1 MSSGHTD
8 GGPTK
13 KLLRALA
20 GEAFA
25 GGAFEPPPWWLMRQA
40 GRYLPEYRAL
50 RARAGGFVEFCLTP
64 GLAAEATLQPV
75 RRFGMDAAI
84 LFADILLIAQAL
96 GTRLEFGEDGP
107 ALERLEESGGIAR
120 LSLAGLA
127 ALDPVYDTVRRVR
140 RGLPD
145 GTALIGF
152 AGAPWT
158 VATYMVEGGAS
169 RDFRLTR
176 SWAYRDPEGFA
187 ALIDLIAE
195 ATIAYLSEQ
204 IEAGAEA
211 VQLFDSWAGV
221 LPEHEFEKWVIAPTR
236 RICAA
241 LKERFPFVPVIGFP
255 RGAGLLYERYAAESG
270 IDAVALDTI
279 LPLAFAR
286 DTLQPRLAV
295 QGNLDPI
302 ALLVGGAALE
312 KAVIDIRGALGGGP
326 FVFNLGHGILPQTP
340 PEHVGALARLLAEP
354 VAAIRDG
361 AGRGGAG

>member
-1 MSSGHTD
+1 MPRGQTN
-8 GGPTK
+8 GGQTNGGQTK
-13 KLLRALA
+13 NLLCALA
-20 GEAFA
+20 GEAF
-25 GGAFEPPPWWLMRQA
+25 ESPPWWLMRQA

-50 RARAGGFVEFCLTP
+50 RARASGFVEFCLTP
-64 GLAAEATLQPV
+64 DLAAEATLQPV

-107 ALERLEESGGIAR
+107 VLDRLDEKGGIGR

-127 ALDPVYDTVRRVR
+127 MLDPVYDTVRLVR

-145 GTALIGF
+145 EAALIGF
-152 AGAPWT
+152 AGGPWT

-195 ATIAYLSEQ
+195 ASIAYLSKQ

-221 LPEHEFEKWVIAPTR
+221 LPEPQFEKWIIAPTR
-236 RICAA
+236 RIATA

-255 RGAGLLYERYAAESG
+255 RGAGLLYERYAVESG
-270 IDAVALDTI
+270 IDAVALDTT
-279 LPLAFAR
+279 LPLGFAR

-302 ALLVGGAALE
+302 ALLVGGPALE
-312 KAVIDIRGALGGGP
+312 KAVIDIRAALGGGP

-340 PEHVGALARLLAEP
+340 PDHVAALARLLAEP
-354 VAAIRDG
+354 IAAARG
-361 AGRGGAG
+361 SAGRGSAG